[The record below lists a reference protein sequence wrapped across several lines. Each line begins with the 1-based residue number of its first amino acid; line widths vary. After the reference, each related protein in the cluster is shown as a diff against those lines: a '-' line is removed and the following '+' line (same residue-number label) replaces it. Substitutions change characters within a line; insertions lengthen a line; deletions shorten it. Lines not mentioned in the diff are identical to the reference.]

1 MEEEKQEQKEQDK
14 PVDVPLADEK
24 VEKEE
29 VTKCCGSTD
38 CTKKGCDDC
47 SRCWSVSLGRIRG
60 FFSGFSLGCSSSN
73 CVVLHTQKTVAQK
86 VEEKKE
92 EAPEEKE
99 KNIV

>member
-1 MEEEKQEQKEQDK
+1 MEDKQEQKEEDK

-38 CTKKGCDDC
+38 CSKKGCDDC
-47 SRCWSVSLGRIRG
+47 SHCCSDFLGRIRG

-73 CVVLHTQKTVAQK
+73 CVLINSKKTVAQTVLRLKFVQKYHPK
-86 VEEKKE
+86 VED
-92 EAPEEKE
+92 
-99 KNIV
+99 

>member
-1 MEEEKQEQKEQDK
+1 MEEDKEELKEQDK
-14 PVDVPLADEK
+14 PVDVPLEDKK

-38 CTKKGCDDC
+38 CIKKGRDDC
-47 SRCWSVSLGRIRG
+47 GRCWSLSLNRIRG

-73 CVVLHTQKTVAQK
+73 CVALNTKKTVAQK

-92 EAPEEKE
+92 EVSEQKQD
-99 KNIV
+99 NVV

>member
-38 CTKKGCDDC
+38 CTKKSCDDC

-60 FFSGFSLGCSSSN
+60 FFSGFSLGCSSTN
-73 CVVLHTQKTVAQK
+73 CVVLNTKKTVAQK

-92 EAPEEKE
+92 EVPEEKQD
-99 KNIV
+99 NVV